1 MYFRSPCLS
10 LTDLLGKAYMQHVVA
25 ANAALGRMTEQEA
38 EALAAQKVDFFPEEA
53 QEQSDALLDKVGQTI
68 IPPFENTMAGAPTE
82 SFRKAAHPHL
92 SPLTGAGCCRIGE
105 DGRLYFIGKSEHYHA
120 SLGHTFPGYR
130 LIDIARKLG
139 ILNATHNNTRGYIT
153 RLAETRLVQSANG
166 IDWDDTAATEAV
178 LSSTAPHVLNR
189 VINLET
195 GSLAVEAGVKM
206 MLARF
211 YRLDATFPAP
221 KYEGRVPVFFVMA
234 DNEGGKAGNYHGT
247 TVLTQT
253 FRGLWPELYDAADRA
268 ELYKVVPVRINDLAD
283 FEEKIARYNTGK
295 YKTAGFLHEIVMM
308 NYGAIRL
315 TGEFLRGA
323 YEACRR
329 TDTPTLVDEIQSCM
343 WYRGMFLFRLYGLTP
358 DFAIVGKGFP
368 GGEYPASKVITT
380 AEMDTLN
387 QFGALVTNGQEEL
400 ASLAYLITMTFM
412 QANGDKVAQCGELLQ
427 QQLAEIHSRHAGVLC
442 RVEGDGHLVGLHFHT
457 VADAAAFAEALNAR
471 CIDSS
476 AQLYK
481 ANCPPAVLL
490 KPPVISSEKTV
501 RFLTDTID
509 ELLNRS

>member
-10 LTDLLGKAYMQHVVA
+10 LTDLLGKAYTQHVVA

-53 QEQSDALLDKVGQTI
+53 QAQSDALLDKVGQTL

-130 LIDIARKLG
+130 LIDIARRLG

-323 YEACRR
+323 
-329 TDTPTLVDEIQSCM
+329 
-343 WYRGMFLFRLYGLTP
+343 
-358 DFAIVGKGFP
+358 
-368 GGEYPASKVITT
+368 
-380 AEMDTLN
+380 
-387 QFGALVTNGQEEL
+387 
-400 ASLAYLITMTFM
+400 
-412 QANGDKVAQCGELLQ
+412 
-427 QQLAEIHSRHAGVLC
+427 
-442 RVEGDGHLVGLHFHT
+442 
-457 VADAAAFAEALNAR
+457 
-471 CIDSS
+471 
-476 AQLYK
+476 
-481 ANCPPAVLL
+481 
-490 KPPVISSEKTV
+490 
-501 RFLTDTID
+501 
-509 ELLNRS
+509 